1 MKFLLVLAVVLIGF
15 FVWRSNRVGQKPPA
29 AGPASGKGS
38 GETRSIEMVQCAV
51 CGLHCPR
58 TDSVAGKRGIY
69 CTAQHRQQA
78 EP

>member
-1 MKFLLVLAVVLIGF
+1 MKFLLVFAVVLIGF
-15 FVWRSNRVGQKPPA
+15 FVWRSSRIGRKPPA
-29 AGPASGKGS
+29 AKPGPAKGAS
-38 GETRSIEMVQCAV
+38 DTPAIEMVQCAK

-58 TDSVAGKRGIY
+58 TDSVTGKLGVY